1 MTRGL
6 KGSQRIIYEALDALL
21 QGGAQVSQSVIA
33 RTTGYH
39 KRTVARV
46 LHDLATL
53 DMIAMQ
59 PTRPGCRCLYEVRE
73 DQRWIA

>member
-21 QGGAQVSQSVIA
+21 QDGVQVSQSVIA
-33 RTTGYH
+33 RQTGYH
-39 KRTVARV
+39 RRTVARV
-46 LHDLATL
+46 LHDLVNL

-59 PTRPGCRCLYEVRE
+59 PTRPGCRWQYEVCE
-73 DQRWIA
+73 DQRWIS